1 MVKDW
6 RVRSLL
12 RPLALCLATFACSDV
27 FEPEF
32 PPNAVLIQP
41 PPQYRIW
48 WEVVESC
55 SGVTRSFDAVSWYRV
70 PLGQGLTVQGE
81 TAAGAW
87 FADENS
93 IAIGDGWRVVGSLV
107 RHEILHAILQ
117 TGAHPKEFFRDA
129 CGDEVLC
136 GRDCLEDVVL
146 PNAIP
151 LAVEQLNVDATLF
164 PRFPSLGRDGGTA
177 VVVVRVRN
185 PYGVNA
191 FVNAHRFAQATCPVG
206 FIMTSV
212 SDARRFDE
220 DCRPLRYNA
229 SDTRVYFKPYEM
241 RHVIFDLNLQSNSS
255 GPFHAEAVVVS
266 AILMDHR
273 RGAWSVTIAP

>member
-1 MVKDW
+1 MRDCG
-6 RVRSLL
+6 VRSLL
-12 RPLALCLATFACSDV
+12 RPLALCAVTATCTGV

-32 PPNAVLIQP
+32 PPNAVLVTP

-70 PLGQGLTVQGE
+70 PIGQGLTVRGE
-81 TAAGAW
+81 SAAGAW
-87 FADENS
+87 FAEENS
-93 IAIGDGWRVVGSLV
+93 IAIGDGWRANGSLV

-117 TGAHPKEFFRDA
+117 TGSHPKEFFRDA
-129 CGDEVLC
+129 CGDEILC
-136 GRDCLEDVVL
+136 GRDCLDDVVL

-164 PRFPSLGRDGGTA
+164 PRVPSLGRDGGYA

-185 PYGVNA
+185 PYNVNA

-206 FIMTSV
+206 FVMTSIAD
-212 SDARRFDE
+212 SRRYDE

-229 SDTRVYFKPYEM
+229 ADTRVYFKPGEI
-241 RHVIFDLNLQSNSS
+241 RHVLFDLNLQSISS
-255 GPFHAEAVVVS
+255 GSFQAEAVIVS
-266 AILMDHR
+266 AILMDQR
-273 RGAWSVTIAP
+273 RGAWEVTIAP